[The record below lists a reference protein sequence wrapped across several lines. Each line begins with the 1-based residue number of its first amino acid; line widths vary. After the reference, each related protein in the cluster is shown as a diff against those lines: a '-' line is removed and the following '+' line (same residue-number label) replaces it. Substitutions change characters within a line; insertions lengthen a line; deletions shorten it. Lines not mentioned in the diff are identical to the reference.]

1 MKKSLSEKIFQVFD
15 IMLMVFIMS
24 TIILPIM
31 NIISVSFSS
40 TKAVN
45 SNSVGLFPIGFQTVA
60 YKKILTDSVFLRSLI
75 NTVFVTSVG
84 TLLSV
89 IVITLAAYG
98 LSKRFYG
105 KKTITYF
112 FIVTMY
118 FSGGL
123 IPTYLLVS
131 KYLNMRDTL
140 LAYMLPYLV
149 NVFYLIVLRSQIE
162 SLPPSLMESAH
173 IDGAN
178 EYQTLFMIVL
188 PLLAPTIAA
197 VSMFIALNKWNMWFP
212 VLLYSSKNET
222 WTLQYFLRAMVF
234 DKVLAAMS
242 NPEYNADPSDMTS
255 PLNFQNASIVLVA
268 APIVMIY
275 PFVQKYFVKGIITGA
290 VKG

>member
-1 MKKSLSEKIFQVFD
+1 MKKSLSEKIFQVFN
-15 IMLMVFIMS
+15 IFLMVFFMS

-40 TKAVN
+40 TNAVN
-45 SNSVGLFPIGFQTVA
+45 SNSVGLLPIGFQTGA
-60 YKKILTDSVFLRSLI
+60 YKKILTDSVFLGSLF

-84 TLLSV
+84 TLMAI

-98 LSKRFYG
+98 LSKKFYG
-105 KKTITYF
+105 KKAISYYF
-112 FIVTMY
+112 VVTMY

-131 KYLNMRDTL
+131 KYLNMRDNL
-140 LAYMLPYLV
+140 LAYILPYLV
-149 NVFYLIVLRSQIE
+149 NVFYLIVLRTQIE
-162 SLPPSLMESAH
+162 SLPASLMESAH

-178 EYQTLFMIVL
+178 EYQTLFKIVL

-212 VLLYSSKNET
+212 VLLYSSKKET

-242 NPEYNADPSDMTS
+242 NPAYNDDPGSLAS
-255 PLNFQNASIVLVA
+255 PVNFQNASIVLVA

-275 PFVQKYFVKGIITGA
+275 PFVQKYFVKGIISGA